1 MKFVVGDLRVM
12 PLIKKSHVVYCK
24 FPSLFEIIVKGC
36 WGGMGPIDLPKDRER
51 GAWSSV
57 LVMIRGNIFRWF

>member
-36 WGGMGPIDLPKDRER
+36 WGGMGPIDLAKDRETR
-51 GAWSSV
+51 CVVVSLSYDSW
-57 LVMIRGNIFRWF
+57 